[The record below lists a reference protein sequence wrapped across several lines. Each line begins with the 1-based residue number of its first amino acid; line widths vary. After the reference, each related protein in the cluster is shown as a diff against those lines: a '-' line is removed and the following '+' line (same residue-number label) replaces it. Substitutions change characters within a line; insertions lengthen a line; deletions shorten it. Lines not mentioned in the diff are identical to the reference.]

1 MPADSEPDTMVIDP
15 EDAVSDDTLLRDIR
29 LAIAERDNELARSL
43 AYRMLEDDALEL
55 LEDLSGRELSRLF
68 AVLGDEALATLLA
81 RLDDRDAAGILIR
94 MSADQAA
101 DVLEQIYPDD
111 AADIFTEVANT
122 NPTAADTILVEM
134 DPTGAAE
141 IQDLMTY
148 HPDSAGGMMT
158 PEFVAVFPELRAD
171 ETVAALRKVASETEH
186 LHYVYVVDRQE
197 KLLGVLS
204 LHSLVLSPPETPV
217 IDLISP
223 DTWSVRVDDDQE
235 VAARIVQERDL
246 LAIPVV
252 DHNDRLVGVITHDD
266 IDEILEEEATE
277 DIERL
282 GGSSPLVVSYMRAS
296 PLMLFRARIV
306 WLLVLFAAQ
315 FVTVIIQEHY
325 ESILQEVV
333 MLAVFIPILI
343 GTGGNVGSQTVST
356 VIRAMAV
363 GEAQPRHI
371 FRIVSKE
378 ALTGLSLGL
387 VLGLLMYGRALLT
400 GSGDTSFAMTVGF
413 TIVALTTWAATVGA
427 TIPIVMQRLRVDPAV
442 VSAPFISSFVDGTGL
457 IIYFTLARVLMG
469 L

>member
-1 MPADSEPDTMVIDP
+1 MPTDLETAPID
-15 EDAVSDDTLLRDIR
+15 EGETTSLLEDIR
-29 LAIAERDNELARSL
+29 AAIAARDAERARALAM
-43 AYRMLEDDALEL
+43 RMLDDDALEL

-68 AVLGDEALATLLA
+68 AVLGDEALAILLA

-94 MSADQAA
+94 MSAEQAA
-101 DVLEQIYPDD
+101 DVLEQIDPDD
-111 AADIFTEVANT
+111 AADIFTEVTAADPN
-122 NPTAADTILVEM
+122 AADTILIEM
-134 DPTGAAE
+134 EPSEAAE

-148 HPDSAGGMMT
+148 GPDTAGGMMT
-158 PEFVAVFPELRAD
+158 PEFVAVYPEVRAD
-171 ETVAALRKVASETEH
+171 EAITALRQVAAETEH
-186 LHYVYVVDRQE
+186 LNYVYVVDRNE
-197 KLLGVLS
+197 RLIGALS
-204 LHSLVLSPPETPV
+204 LHSLVLSPPDTPV
-217 IDLISP
+217 GELVAP

-235 VAARIVQERDL
+235 LAARIVSERDL

-252 DHNDRLVGVITHDD
+252 DHEGRLVGVITHDD

-282 GGSSPLVVSYMRAS
+282 GGSSPLVGSYMRAT
-296 PLMLFRARIV
+296 PITLFRKRIV
-306 WLLVLFAAQ
+306 WLLVLFLAQ
-315 FVTVIIQEHY
+315 FVTVFIQEHY

-333 MLAVFIPILI
+333 LLAVFIPILI

-371 FRIVSKE
+371 LQIVRKE
-378 ALTGLSLGL
+378 ALTGLALGL

-400 GSGDTSFAMTVGF
+400 GDGDTSLALTVGL
-413 TIVALTTWAATVGA
+413 TILALTTWAATVGA
-427 TIPIVMQRLRVDPAV
+427 TIPIVLQRLRVDPAV